1 MTKKEGIDCPI
12 NRLVF
17 PMVWLPDSS
26 GSVIIFINSPINW
39 TTTLIR
45 YRASRIC
52 RVLGNPTAYEILY
65 LLRNNMMRPEEI
77 AETLGL
83 SISTVSLTLRSL
95 RQIDLV
101 RYVVKWKKRIYWIK
115 DDKVLTVLSELEK
128 LVRRIKFREY

>member
-1 MTKKEGIDCPI
+1 
-12 NRLVF
+12 
-17 PMVWLPDSS
+17 
-26 GSVIIFINSPINW
+26 
-39 TTTLIR
+39 
-45 YRASRIC
+45 
-52 RVLGNPTAYEILY
+52 
-65 LLRNNMMRPEEI
+65 MRPEEI

>member
-1 MTKKEGIDCPI
+1 MERKKIPE
-12 NRLVF
+12 V
-17 PMVWLPDSS
+17 
-26 GSVIIFINSPINW
+26 
-39 TTTLIR
+39 R

-52 RVLGNPTAYEILY
+52 RVLGNPTAYEILH

-83 SISTVSLTLRSL
+83 SISTVSQTLRSL